1 MLIDLITL
9 ARTQNQ
15 IGGNIRINC
24 DLSTKMIFDLA
35 SLDGF
40 RSIVSIKL
48 ALAGKN
54 FCGRRV
60 SGEKRCPRKS
70 RGQFVS
76 RKSHRGGIL
85 RFFRDDMVEFFK
97 LLATPVNEID
107 RTAISRLIPMAAN
120 TWACCRSVAE
130 M

>member
-1 MLIDLITL
+1 MLIDLTTL

-48 ALAGKN
+48 ALAGEFVDAGSLERSVVHERAEAN
-54 FCGRRV
+54 
-60 SGEKRCPRKS
+60 S
-70 RGQFVS
+70 RHANP
-76 RKSHRGGIL
+76 HRGGIL
-85 RFFRDDMVEFFK
+85 RFFGDDMIEFFK
-97 LLATPVNEID
+97 LLATPVNETD
-107 RTAISRLIPMAAN
+107 RTGISRLIPMAAN
-120 TWACCRSVAE
+120 TWACCRSVVE